1 MPSEIIGGSM
11 AKESTER
18 DDEMIIDDERQKGSV
33 DLADERVGL
42 NVTYEARRRLN
53 LAVAQ
58 LEVATAET
66 WNQSKTILWL
76 IECWRRN
83 GYEH

>member
-1 MPSEIIGGSM
+1 M
-11 AKESTER
+11 AKDAAGQ
-18 DDEMIIDDERQKGSV
+18 DDEGNDGV
-33 DLADERVGL
+33 DMADERVGL

-58 LEVATAET
+58 LEVATEET
-66 WNQSKTILWL
+66 WNQSKAILWL
-76 IECWRRN
+76 IECWRKN